1 MLAFIWFNLIIFSIC
16 FILFA
21 IFTSFY
27 FQGGSPMFQLF
38 TDLTKKSPAIDQK
51 INEIQNQLKCL
62 PEGKLA
68 IAHNGK
74 NTKWYQSDGQ
84 NRKYIPKSNRTLA
97 EQLALR
103 KYLSLVLEE
112 LLQEKTAISFY
123 DRHSSIES
131 KSALL
136 LQDSSLG
143 YSELLS
149 PYFQVPPSHTAW
161 LQENYDRSSRNP
173 ENLIYKT
180 VNGILVRSKSEALIA
195 MLLYTNKI
203 PFRYECALTL
213 GDIKFYPDFTILH
226 PKTDRIFYWEHFGL
240 MDSPGYR
247 QNIFFKQQVYATH
260 GILPTIQL
268 LTTYES
274 QMHPLNT
281 ELVEK
286 MIQYYFLQ

>member
-1 MLAFIWFNLIIFSIC
+1 M
-16 FILFA
+16 
-21 IFTSFY
+21 
-27 FQGGSPMFQLF
+27 
-38 TDLTKKSPAIDQK
+38 
-51 INEIQNQLKCL
+51 
-62 PEGKLA
+62 
-68 IAHNGK
+68 
-74 NTKWYQSDGQ
+74 
-84 NRKYIPKSNRTLA
+84 
-97 EQLALR
+97 
-103 KYLSLVLEE
+103 LEE

-123 DRHSSIES
+123 NRHRSIES

-247 QNIFFKQQVYATH
+247 QNIFSKQQVYATH

>member
-1 MLAFIWFNLIIFSIC
+1 
-16 FILFA
+16 
-21 IFTSFY
+21 
-27 FQGGSPMFQLF
+27 MFQLF

-62 PEGKLA
+62 PEGKLT

-123 DRHSSIES
+123 NRHRSIES

-180 VNGILVRSKSEALIA
+180 VNGILVRSKSEALTA

-247 QNIFFKQQVYATH
+247 QNIFSKQQVYATH